1 MGFRHSKILHDEL
14 GKGLQTI
21 PRSSLLQVRAGKRRA
36 RGRVIGTL
44 AGFYGIAALAGLASG
59 AEAAQGPW
67 GLAILGGGIA
77 GYYIGKSVDHDTRE
91 ILFLPD
97 ASAATADTP
106 SSPNP

>member
-1 MGFRHSKILHDEL
+1 M
-14 GKGLQTI
+14 
-21 PRSSLLQVRAGKRRA
+21 
-36 RGRVIGTL
+36 IGTL

-97 ASAATADTP
+97 SPAAMADTP